1 MEQDK
6 KVIDGKLLEIARK
19 ARALSYSPYSGVAV
33 GAALL
38 TDGGKVFVG
47 ANIENAAYSPS
58 VCAERVAFFRAIS
71 EGQRKFVKIA
81 IAGGKQGEETVKK
94 FAPCGVCRQVM
105 AEFCDGNFEIILE
118 AEDGTEAYTLDTL
131 LPESFGK
138 EKL

>member
-1 MEQDK
+1 M
-6 KVIDGKLLEIARK
+6 EIARK
-19 ARALSYSPYSGVAV
+19 ARSLSYSPYSGVAV

-38 TDGGKVFVG
+38 TESGKVFVG
-47 ANIENAAYSPS
+47 SNIENASYSPT

-81 IAGGKQGEETVKK
+81 VAGGKRGEDTVKK

-105 AEFCDGNFEIILE
+105 AEFCDGDFEIILE
-118 AEDGTEAYTLDTL
+118 TEDGTEAYTLKAL

-138 EKL
+138 EKI